1 MQNVNNKVNSENSW
15 RRLNTYGFAVWVY
28 ALADIKSRKSSNP
41 ATLEVEGTN
50 GVGSIP
56 VDVNS
61 PSISGLI
68 EWPAVRQQ
76 WCPSARGLNDVLVL
90 TTLGKT
96 FVDFFTF

>member
-1 MQNVNNKVNSENSW
+1 M
-15 RRLNTYGFAVWVY
+15 FAVWVY

-41 ATLEVEGTN
+41 ATLEVEGRN

-68 EWPAVRQQ
+68 EWPAVRHQ
-76 WCPSARGLNDVLVL
+76 
-90 TTLGKT
+90 
-96 FVDFFTF
+96 